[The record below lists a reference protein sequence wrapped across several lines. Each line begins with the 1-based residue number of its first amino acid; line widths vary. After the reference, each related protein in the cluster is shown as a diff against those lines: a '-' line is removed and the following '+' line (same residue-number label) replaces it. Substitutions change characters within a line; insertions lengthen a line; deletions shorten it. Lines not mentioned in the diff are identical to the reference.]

1 VPVINVA
8 QITQVQVPI
17 SDGFKRL
24 YAWDTGRTDNI
35 AFLGNIPSFET
46 SPLYR
51 RIQIRENAKW
61 IRMKYRRRS
70 YDLITEYDFIN
81 LDSKMAILMMVQSQE
96 LLMRK
101 FADESERYRA
111 IAVEYLNKR
120 NRAIDGARVYPLQ
133 VNADIMSNPDDLL
146 I

>member
-1 VPVINVA
+1 
-8 QITQVQVPI
+8 
-17 SDGFKRL
+17 L
-24 YAWDTGRTDNI
+24 DTGRDQNI
-35 AFLGNIPSFET
+35 AFLGNSPYFET
-46 SPLYR
+46 NPAYR

-61 IRMKYRRRS
+61 IRMKYRRRG
-70 YDLITEYDFIN
+70 YDLTTEYDFIN

-96 LLMRK
+96 LLLRK

-120 NRAIDGARVYPLQ
+120 NRAIDGARITPIQ

>member
-1 VPVINVA
+1 
-8 QITQVQVPI
+8 
-17 SDGFKRL
+17 
-24 YAWDTGRTDNI
+24 
-35 AFLGNIPSFET
+35 
-46 SPLYR
+46 
-51 RIQIRENAKW
+51 
-61 IRMKYRRRS
+61 M
-70 YDLITEYDFIN
+70 TEYDFIN

-120 NRAIDGARVYPLQ
+120 NRVIDGARIYPLQ